1 MIKSFLDENTKELY
15 ITGKNK
21 KIATNIHKVAIRK
34 LDYLNSAVDINDLR
48 VPPSNHLERLKGSL
62 EGFYSIRVNIKYRI
76 IFKFIKGDAY
86 NVSIVDYH

>member
-34 LDYLNSAVDINDLR
+34 LDYLNSVADINDLR